1 MAAPLSTPLR
11 ARPLQRSVWAFI
23 LVAAFLVALVAP
35 TTAFGAPPSAPVL
48 EQPTRLGYL
57 AHPVTGWSVF
67 LNWNDVV
74 GATSYEI
81 YNADTD
87 GLLGTSTAS
96 TYVLFAL
103 PAGVYN
109 YYVKALNAGAEVSAA
124 SNTITVTFVAAAP
137 ANPAPAGFK
146 LVPNSNYNV
155 SATGASSIPASVT
168 IPYDPAQVTGDPAA
182 LRLFHWNGSAWE
194 DITYSVNTA
203 GHTITGSTTS
213 FSDFSAGEVDA
224 AGNPIGVP
232 ASSTWTVG
240 VLALLG
246 AGALG
251 AIRLAGTSRR

>member
-11 ARPLQRSVWAFI
+11 ARPLRRPVLALI
-23 LVAAFLVALVAP
+23 LMAAFLVALLAP
-35 TTAFGAPPSAPVL
+35 ATALGAPPAAPVL

-67 LNWNDVV
+67 LNWNDVA
-74 GATSYEI
+74 GATSYQI
-81 YNADTD
+81 YDADTD

-109 YYVKALNAGAEVSAA
+109 YYVKALNAGAEVSGP
-124 SNTITVTFVAAAP
+124 SNTITVTFVPVAP
-137 ANPAPAGFK
+137 TNPAPTGFK
-146 LVPNSNYNV
+146 LVPNSNFNV

-168 IPYDPAQVTGDPAA
+168 IPYDPAQVTGDPTK

-224 AGNPIGVP
+224 SGNPIGVP
-232 ASSTWTVG
+232 ASSMWTVG
-240 VLALLG
+240 LLALLG
-246 AGALG
+246 ASALG
-251 AIRLAGTSRR
+251 VLRLAGASRR